1 MRRTLSV
8 CLSVRHVIVAT
19 GPAVVAKQQR
29 LCRPQ
34 RGTEGRISY
43 GHLGHTDSCLSR
55 CEADAL
61 FVRGE
66 QVVCHGLRVDFD
78 TVLMFFKKGLPFQ
91 IHSIVPIS
99 IARWRHNLRQIAE
112 VMLVLGIVSKPFNNP
127 TDKRHR
133 GKKKT
138 KQKKTKQKNTAYITH
153 NDYWPKT
160 GHFVYSVYFGP

>member
-66 QVVCHGLRVDFD
+66 QVVGHGLRVDFD
-78 TVLMFFKKGLPFQ
+78 TVLMFFKKGLPFADTLD
-91 IHSIVPIS
+91 SS
-99 IARWRHNLRQIAE
+99 
-112 VMLVLGIVSKPFNNP
+112 
-127 TDKRHR
+127 
-133 GKKKT
+133 
-138 KQKKTKQKNTAYITH
+138 
-153 NDYWPKT
+153 
-160 GHFVYSVYFGP
+160 HFHCQVAPQFAPNSGSDACPWYCK